1 MLFVSIA
8 FAFAWKFLWFVIN
21 SINSLV
27 KSTFAL
33 SLAPARTVPN
43 PAVPASPS
51 VTEPDLEV
59 EK

>member
-21 SINSLV
+21 SISSAV

-33 SLAPARTVPN
+33 SLAPARTVPK
-43 PAVPASPS
+43 PAVPASPK
-51 VTEPDLEV
+51 VVDPDLEV
-59 EK
+59 AK